1 MEGTTILLV
10 RHGQSMGNVLAL
22 FTGHSGYP
30 LSELGHIQA
39 AKTAEYIH
47 ENYKV
52 DAVYSSDLPRAFQT
66 AEHTAKAFRLPV
78 VTNAGLREID
88 AGDWENQL
96 FDALLPLYPDSFPL
110 WRNDFLNAYCV
121 GGESVREVGERGVK
135 ALYEIAE
142 ANSGKC
148 IVVASHATTIRS
160 SLWKI
165 SGEPESAI
173 QNLPYSAN
181 CGVSELVL
189 IDGTLRIVSLNY
201 AEHLADLQTEL
212 PSNL

>member
-1 MEGTTILLV
+1 MNDTTILLV
-10 RHGQSMGNVLAL
+10 RHGQSEGNVLGL

-30 LSELGHIQA
+30 LSKLGHTQA

-47 ENYKV
+47 ANYQV
-52 DAVYSSDLPRAFQT
+52 DAIYSSDLPRAFQT
-66 AEHTAKAFRLPV
+66 AEHTAKAFGLPV
-78 VTNAGLREID
+78 VTHAGLREIN
-88 AGDWENQL
+88 AGDWENKY
-96 FDALLPLYPDSFPL
+96 FDDLLPQYPDSFPL

-121 GGESVREVGERGVK
+121 GGESVRQVGERGTK

-142 ANSGKC
+142 ANLGKC

-160 SLWKI
+160 SLWRI
-165 SGEPESAI
+165 SGTPESEM
-173 QNLPYSAN
+173 QNMLYSAN

-189 IDGTLRIVSLNY
+189 KNGKLQIVSMNY
-201 AEHLADLQTEL
+201 ADHLADLQTVL